1 MNYLETLKNIA
12 KNKDKRKENLI
23 FLLILLVILLFSCS
37 YIFNNSKTVETINKN
52 IESENIPEEKNVI
65 SQTERVEQKLENI
78 LSQIS
83 GISDVSVAL
92 TYSNNGNSTPIYN
105 TKETINETQS
115 TTEKNVA
122 YNEENGDKVAVIAT
136 TTLPSVE
143 GAIVVA
149 KGASSMEIKSKIAN
163 AVAISVGIPVYKVQ
177 VFEKE

>member
-52 IESENIPEEKNVI
+52 IESENISEEKNVI
-65 SQTERVEQKLENI
+65 SQTEKVEQKLENI

-149 KGASSMEIKSKIAN
+149 KGASSVEIKSKIAN

>member
-52 IESENIPEEKNVI
+52 IESENISEEKNVI
-65 SQTERVEQKLENI
+65 SQTEKVEQKLENI

-105 TKETINETQS
+105 TKETTNETQS

-149 KGASSMEIKSKIAN
+149 KGASNVEIKSKIAN